1 MPAAKEAVGGVAAA
15 DGNSYKR
22 NLIGSSYYVVVDA
35 VAVNNSWRS
44 SYYALPLAVV
54 AVALHSFPS
63 G

>member
-1 MPAAKEAVGGVAAA
+1 MPAAKVAAA

-22 NLIGSSYYVVVDA
+22 NLTGSASNFDA
-35 VAVNNSWRS
+35 VVAVPGYNSWRS

-54 AVALHSFPS
+54 AVALDSFPS